1 LTQKGEAIAYGAA
14 TIVNAIALGKGA
26 ALGVDLWTK
35 ASVTLTDDPL
45 VVSGEIISDISENTS
60 LIEKTVLRIFQY
72 FNVSNQYGAKIQ
84 TWSNIPIARGLKSS
98 SAAANAVALA
108 TVKALNKKVDDLLL
122 ISLGVDAAFDSG
134 VTITGAFDDACAS
147 YFGDVVIT
155 DNVKRILL
163 NHVKLP
169 SDVIVLFLVPEKKAY
184 TANTITDKLHSV
196 KSLVNV
202 AFKEAVRGN
211 FWTALSLAF
220 KEAVRGNFWTALS
233 LNGFIYSSILGYDSS
248 IALESLNAGAL
259 ASGLCGKGPTVTAVV
274 TNDTID
280 QVKSVL
286 QKHDGDII
294 ETCLNHKKAMVI
306 DN

>member
-1 LTQKGEAIAYGAA
+1 MTQKGEAIAYGAA

-35 ASVTLTDDPL
+35 ASVTLTADPF
-45 VVSGEIISDISENTS
+45 VVRGEIISDISENTS
-60 LIEKTVLRIFQY
+60 LIEKTVLRIFQF
-72 FNVSNQYGAKIQ
+72 FNVSHQYGAKIQ

-108 TVKALNKKVDDLLL
+108 TVKALNKKIDDLLI

-169 SDVIVLFLVPEKKAY
+169 SDVTVLFLVPEKKAY
-184 TANTITDKLHSV
+184 TANTITDKLDSV

-202 AFKEAVRGN
+202 
-211 FWTALSLAF
+211 AF

>member
-35 ASVTLTDDPL
+35 ASVILTDDPL

-60 LIEKTVLRIFQY
+60 LIEKTVLRILQY
-72 FNVSNQYGAKIQ
+72 FNVSNQYGAKIR

-108 TVKALNKKVDDLLL
+108 TVKALNKKIDDLLL

-211 FWTALSLAF
+211 FWA
-220 KEAVRGNFWTALS
+220 ALS

>member
-1 LTQKGEAIAYGAA
+1 MTQKGEAIAYGAA

-35 ASVTLTDDPL
+35 ASVILTDDPL

-108 TVKALNKKVDDLLL
+108 TVKALNKKIDDLLL

-169 SDVIVLFLVPEKKAY
+169 SDVTVLFLVPEKKAY

-211 FWTALSLAF
+211 FWA
-220 KEAVRGNFWTALS
+220 ALS

-286 QKHDGDII
+286 QKYDGDII

>member
-1 LTQKGEAIAYGAA
+1 MTQKGEAIAYGAA

-35 ASVTLTDDPL
+35 ASVVLTDDPL

-108 TVKALNKKVDDLLL
+108 TVKALNKKIDDLLL

-169 SDVIVLFLVPEKKAY
+169 SDVTVLFLVPEKKAY
-184 TANTITDKLHSV
+184 TTNTITDKLHSV

-202 AFKEAVRGN
+202 AFKEAM
-211 FWTALSLAF
+211 
-220 KEAVRGNFWTALS
+220 RGNFWTALS